1 MEYRIYS
8 DNTLLYHSKLESLQI
23 LNPSAELELGKTGS
37 FEFTMPREHPYYGQL
52 QRMKSIIRVYQD
64 DYLLFRGRVLD
75 EEIGWHNERAVSC
88 EGDMAFLLDSI
99 LRPFAIS
106 GTPAEIL
113 AYLLQLHN
121 AQVDVDKQFQP
132 GIVTVEGYS
141 TYETEEYL
149 TTKETLEKAL
159 SEPLGGYLI
168 TRYQDGVAYLDYLK
182 EITLLAPQKIEFG
195 KNLLDLK
202 RIRKGDIATVLIPL
216 GAKIQDEEG
225 KETNTRLTISSV
237 NGGADFIQDEGAVSQ
252 FGVIVKSAIFDDIT
266 DAEALKTAGQAHLAE
281 LVNQWETIELSA
293 ADLATTGQ
301 DILSFHL
308 GTQVRVSSPP
318 HGMNQLF
325 SVTKLSIKLFDPAA
339 NHMTLGKTIAAFSE
353 AMTGLSNAQG
363 QIVHAIEEAA
373 KKATEAVYNVEQNLM
388 ASLQVTA
395 ENIQST
401 VAESYYLKDETDA
414 LVSSVSTTIEQ
425 TKDAVEIQFTQFS
438 QDIQA
443 VADGTDAEF
452 EEIKKYIR
460 FVDGKIL
467 LGEVGNELELVIAND
482 RISFLQDGAEVAY
495 FSNRKLYVTDGEY
508 THSLRVGKLSITPR
522 QNGNTSINIV

>member
-1 MEYRIYS
+1 MEYRVYADYS
-8 DNTLLYHSKLESLQI
+8 LLYHSKLENLQI

-99 LRPFAIS
+99 LRPFVIS

-113 AYLLQLHN
+113 SYLLQLHN
-121 AQVDVDKQFQP
+121 AQVDADKQFQP
-132 GIVTVEGYS
+132 GIVTVEGYL

-168 TRYQDGVAYLDYLK
+168 TRYEDGVAYLDYLK

-237 NGGADFIQDEGAVSQ
+237 NGGADFIQDEAAVSQ

-266 DAEALKTAGQAHLAE
+266 DAEALKTAGQAQLAE

-318 HGMNQLF
+318 HGLDQLF

-339 NHMTLGKTIAAFSE
+339 NHYDLGKDHSRLFRSHDGPFQCPGADCSGHRSSGQESHRSCLQCGTKPDGFLA
-353 AMTGLSNAQG
+353 SNG
-363 QIVHAIEEAA
+363 
-373 KKATEAVYNVEQNLM
+373 
-388 ASLQVTA
+388 
-395 ENIQST
+395 
-401 VAESYYLKDETDA
+401 
-414 LVSSVSTTIEQ
+414 
-425 TKDAVEIQFTQFS
+425 
-438 QDIQA
+438 
-443 VADGTDAEF
+443 
-452 EEIKKYIR
+452 R
-460 FVDGKIL
+460 
-467 LGEVGNELELVIAND
+467 
-482 RISFLQDGAEVAY
+482 
-495 FSNRKLYVTDGEY
+495 
-508 THSLRVGKLSITPR
+508 
-522 QNGNTSINIV
+522 